1 MCGTRSPSRR
11 GPVTEARAALIVAH
25 GAPSSPG
32 AAERA
37 IRAIAARVEDALPGW
52 SVRGATLMAP
62 AGLEAALAAVAEQPL
77 LVFPYFM
84 ANGRFARER
93 LPRTIR
99 ALHAGSFQLLRPLGL
114 DPALHRLC
122 LSVAQEAVTA
132 AGLPPGDTVLLLA
145 GHGSPTDP
153 RPCRAVEDV
162 ARLIRSRQEFR
173 EVRIGFLDQPPLL
186 KSSGRLNAPAI
197 CLPFFAGRAGHV
209 EVDLPAALAAAGFEG
224 PLLAPI
230 GLHPRIPAII
240 AAALRAA
247 ATSSFDAAPT
257 QLDG

>member
-1 MCGTRSPSRR
+1 M
-11 GPVTEARAALIVAH
+11 V
-25 GAPSSPG
+25 
-32 AAERA
+32 
-37 IRAIAARVEDALPGW
+37 AARLEGVLPGW
-52 SVRGATLMAP
+52 TVRGATLTAP
-62 AGLEAALAAVAEQPL
+62 ADLEAKLAALAEQPL

-84 ANGRFARER
+84 ADGWFVRER
-93 LPRTIR
+93 LPRAIR
-99 ALHAGSFQLLRPLGL
+99 ALRTGPFRLLPPLGL

-122 LSVAQEAVTA
+122 LSCAHDAVTA
-132 AGLPPGDTVLLLA
+132 AGLPPGDTALLLA

-162 ARLIRSRQEFR
+162 AGFIHSKQVFR

-186 KSSGRLNAPAI
+186 RSSGRLASPGI
-197 CLPFFAGRAGHV
+197 CLPFFAGSAGHM
-209 EVDLPAALAAAGFEG
+209 EVDLPAALVAAGFDG

-247 ATSSFDAAPT
+247 ATSPLGAPPT
-257 QLDG
+257 QLDTG